1 MSIGGCVCKR
11 VFSYVC
17 LTSSMNRA
25 SLTLVV
31 FLPRDTCSAFMLLVF
46 CSFDKTVHAA
56 ITVCTWLY
64 IMWCP
69 SNWRTRAQPII
80 SYVIPLMIP
89 SRLVTCTY
97 SRENF
102 RSPLFFFKAVLIDF
116 PVNQDRYGRSNKS
129 RLRHFAL
136 CLQKQITR
144 QPTPLS
150 RPLEGLLTLLLSMLV

>member
-1 MSIGGCVCKR
+1 MCKR

-102 RSPLFFFKAVLIDF
+102 RSPLFSFKIVLIDS
-116 PVNQDRYGRSNKS
+116 PSIRTDMADLINHDYGIWRCVFRNKLLDNPRHS
-129 RLRHFAL
+129 RAH
-136 CLQKQITR
+136 
-144 QPTPLS
+144 S
-150 RPLEGLLTLLLSMLV
+150 RAY